1 MSCSFCNLL
10 GHNIT
15 TCNDILIDIHYDR
28 IKRIYINVLNQIYPN
43 NIENYT
49 EIGKSILDRIF
60 NVKILRAVGIQYCW
74 VNTRNTKDQLIS
86 IIWNYFK
93 TRIYYPPPLEGP
105 LLPEVI
111 IDRTPSPALT
121 RHNDTHTLSSM
132 MPSYVWDIEVMR
144 RELTRNNIIMRNI
157 VLEEPVLEEEE
168 EEPPGLEEEDFMLE
182 PIVRRYNIMPTFVIK
197 DENEEENEEKD
208 CPICYESI
216 KCDDLIKLNCS
227 HQFCGSCIATILE
240 RNNNNN
246 IIPTCALCRAS
257 MCSFDIQNLEVYHL
271 VANYCIDL

>member
-1 MSCSFCNLL
+1 MSCSFCNSRA
-10 GHNIT
+10 HNIT
-15 TCNDILIDIHYDR
+15 DCNNILIDIHYDR
-28 IKRIYINVLNQIYPN
+28 IKKIYINVLNQIYPN
-43 NIENYT
+43 NIENYP
-49 EIGKSILDRIF
+49 EIGKSILERIF

-74 VNTRNTKDQLIS
+74 GNTRETKVQLIS
-86 IIWNYFK
+86 RIWNYFK
-93 TRIYYPPPLEGP
+93 SRICYPPLEGQL
-105 LLPEVI
+105 LLPDVI

-121 RHNDTHTLSSM
+121 RHNDIHTLSSM
-132 MPSYVWDIEVMR
+132 MPHYSFDIEVMN
-144 RELTRNNIIMRNI
+144 RELTHNNIIIRNF
-157 VLEEPVLEEEE
+157 VFEEPLEEEE
-168 EEPPGLEEEDFMLE
+168 EEPLEDEDFMLE

-216 KCDDLIKLNCS
+216 NCDDLIKLNCS

-257 MCSFDIQNLEVYHL
+257 ICSFDIQNLEVYHL

>member
-1 MSCSFCNLL
+1 MPCSFCNLL

-15 TCNDILIDIHYDR
+15 DCNNILIDIHYDR
-28 IKRIYINVLNQIYPN
+28 IKKIYINVLNQIYPN
-43 NIENYT
+43 NIENYP

-93 TRIYYPPPLEGP
+93 SRIYYPPPLEGQL
-105 LLPEVI
+105 LLPDVI

-132 MPSYVWDIEVMR
+132 IPHYSFDIEVMN
-144 RELTRNNIIMRNI
+144 RELTRNNIIIRNF
-157 VLEEPVLEEEE
+157 VFEEPVEE

-182 PIVRRYNIMPTFVIK
+182 PIFRRYYIMPTFVIK
-197 DENEEENEEKD
+197 DENEEDEENREKD

-216 KCDDLIKLNCS
+216 NCVDLIKLNCS
-227 HQFCGSCIATILE
+227 HQFCGPCIATILE

-257 MCSFDIQNLEVYHL
+257 MTSFDIQNLEVYHL

>member
-1 MSCSFCNLL
+1 MSCSFCNSRA
-10 GHNIT
+10 HNIT
-15 TCNDILIDIHYDR
+15 DCNHILIDIHYDR
-28 IKRIYINVLNQIYPN
+28 IKKIYINFLNQIYPN

-49 EIGKSILDRIF
+49 EIGKTILDRIF

-74 VNTRNTKDQLIS
+74 GNTRETKAQLIS
-86 IIWNYFK
+86 RIWNYFT
-93 TRIYYPPPLEGP
+93 TRIYYPPSEGQ
-105 LLPEVI
+105 LLPDVI

-132 MPSYVWDIEVMR
+132 MPHYSFDREVMN
-144 RELTRNNIIMRNI
+144 RELTRNNIIIRNF
-157 VLEEPVLEEEE
+157 VFEEEEEEE
-168 EEPPGLEEEDFMLE
+168 EEPPVLVDDEDFMLE
-182 PIVRRYNIMPTFVIK
+182 PVVRRYNIMPTFVIK
-197 DENEEENEEKD
+197 DENEEIGVNEEID

-216 KCDDLIKLNCS
+216 KCVDLIKLNCS
-227 HQFCGSCIATILE
+227 HQFCGPCISTILE